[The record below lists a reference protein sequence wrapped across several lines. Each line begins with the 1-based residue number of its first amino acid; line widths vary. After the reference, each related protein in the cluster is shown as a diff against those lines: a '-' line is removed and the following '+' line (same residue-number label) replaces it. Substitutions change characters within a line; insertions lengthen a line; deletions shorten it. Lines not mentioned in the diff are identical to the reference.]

1 MTDTLLSIDDI
12 AALCRVKRRTVA
24 DHWIH
29 MPNFPAPKY
38 APTRRT
44 RLWAAAD
51 IERWAAPAAPRSAP
65 PLPGSSA
72 SEAT

>member
-29 MPNFPAPKY
+29 MPGFPQPKY

-51 IERWAAPAAPRSAP
+51 IERWAAPAEQRSAP
-65 PLPGSSA
+65 PSPGSTVA
-72 SEAT
+72 AAA